1 MYLNNHTYYS
11 LRYGTI
17 SPENLVLQAR
27 KLGIE
32 QLALTDIN
40 NSTAMPEF
48 VKLCKENSISPVA
61 GMEFRDKDKLLY
73 IAIAKNPE
81 GYFHINKFLSFHNL
95 NKTPLPLHF
104 PANENTF
111 VIYPL
116 INVPD
121 ILNENE
127 FIGIKPGDLTLLR
140 VSPLRN
146 NMEKLA
152 ALYPV
157 SLSGFNDYELHR
169 HLRAIDHNIIISKL
183 QKHQTASPDEI
194 MLSPDTLRKKYE
206 HFPKIISN
214 TEKIMKQCYMDFD
227 FKTVKNKKTFTSSSY
242 DDKALLEKLTMDGLE
257 YRYGKSN
264 KEALKRVRHEL
275 ELIDKLGFS
284 SYFLITWDIIRY
296 SMSRGFYH
304 VGRGSGA
311 NSIVAYCL
319 RITNVDPIDLDLYF
333 ERFINPKR
341 SVPPD
346 FDIDFSW
353 KDRDQVLDYIFKR
366 YGREYTALLGTIST
380 FRDRS
385 MLRELGKVMGLPKY
399 EIDNLVLQYESRKEA
414 DKIYRHIIQMSEK
427 LADFPNM
434 RSIHAG
440 GVIISEKPIYCYSAL
455 DLPPKNLPTLQWDMY
470 TAEDLAFEKI
480 DILSQRGIGH
490 INDCVEIVKQKHNVD
505 IDIHKINDLKE
516 NEKVKK
522 QLRSG
527 ETIGCFYIESPAMR
541 GLLKKLKCDNYISL
555 VAASSIIRP
564 GVSRS
569 GMMKEYISRFHSR
582 DKIKYMHPVMEQQ
595 LKETYGVMVYQ
606 EDVIKVCHHFAG
618 LDLADAD
625 VLRRAM
631 SGKHRSKKEMQRIVE
646 KFFKNCKEKGY
657 PDSLTQE
664 VWRQI
669 ESFAA
674 YSFSK
679 AHSAS
684 FAVESFQSLYLKAHY
699 PLEFMTA
706 VINNFGGFYHSFIY
720 LNEARRE
727 GAIIELPCVN
737 KSNYT
742 TCIYGKNIYIGFI
755 HVMNLESSIAKIIS
769 KERDKNGEYL
779 SLEDFVE
786 RTGTS
791 LEQLVLL
798 IRINAFRFTGIHKA
812 RLMWKA
818 HMIANKKPH
827 INHSLFYTPTK
838 DYILPEPEIC
848 HIQDAYDEIELL
860 GFPVS
865 KSYFDLLK
873 TSYRSDIN
881 IKDLCKYKGKSV
893 KLTGYLVNIKYVR
906 TIKKEMMHFGCFL
919 DHEGNFFDTVH
930 FPKTSKAYPFRG
942 YGVYLVK
949 GTVVEEFGF
958 YSITIEKMAKLP
970 MKPDPRH

>member
-48 VKLCKENSISPVA
+48 VKLCKENSISPIA

-127 FIGIKPGDLTLLR
+127 FIGVKPGDLTLLR

-183 QKHQTASPDEI
+183 QKHQTASPDET

-346 FDIDFSW
+346 FDIDFS
-353 KDRDQVLDYIFKR
+353 
-366 YGREYTALLGTIST
+366 
-380 FRDRS
+380 
-385 MLRELGKVMGLPKY
+385 
-399 EIDNLVLQYESRKEA
+399 
-414 DKIYRHIIQMSEK
+414 
-427 LADFPNM
+427 
-434 RSIHAG
+434 
-440 GVIISEKPIYCYSAL
+440 
-455 DLPPKNLPTLQWDMY
+455 
-470 TAEDLAFEKI
+470 
-480 DILSQRGIGH
+480 
-490 INDCVEIVKQKHNVD
+490 
-505 IDIHKINDLKE
+505 
-516 NEKVKK
+516 
-522 QLRSG
+522 
-527 ETIGCFYIESPAMR
+527 
-541 GLLKKLKCDNYISL
+541 
-555 VAASSIIRP
+555 
-564 GVSRS
+564 
-569 GMMKEYISRFHSR
+569 
-582 DKIKYMHPVMEQQ
+582 
-595 LKETYGVMVYQ
+595 
-606 EDVIKVCHHFAG
+606 
-618 LDLADAD
+618 
-625 VLRRAM
+625 
-631 SGKHRSKKEMQRIVE
+631 
-646 KFFKNCKEKGY
+646 
-657 PDSLTQE
+657 
-664 VWRQI
+664 
-669 ESFAA
+669 
-674 YSFSK
+674 
-679 AHSAS
+679 
-684 FAVESFQSLYLKAHY
+684 
-699 PLEFMTA
+699 
-706 VINNFGGFYHSFIY
+706 
-720 LNEARRE
+720 
-727 GAIIELPCVN
+727 
-737 KSNYT
+737 
-742 TCIYGKNIYIGFI
+742 
-755 HVMNLESSIAKIIS
+755 
-769 KERDKNGEYL
+769 
-779 SLEDFVE
+779 
-786 RTGTS
+786 
-791 LEQLVLL
+791 
-798 IRINAFRFTGIHKA
+798 
-812 RLMWKA
+812 
-818 HMIANKKPH
+818 
-827 INHSLFYTPTK
+827 
-838 DYILPEPEIC
+838 
-848 HIQDAYDEIELL
+848 
-860 GFPVS
+860 
-865 KSYFDLLK
+865 
-873 TSYRSDIN
+873 
-881 IKDLCKYKGKSV
+881 
-893 KLTGYLVNIKYVR
+893 
-906 TIKKEMMHFGCFL
+906 
-919 DHEGNFFDTVH
+919 
-930 FPKTSKAYPFRG
+930 
-942 YGVYLVK
+942 
-949 GTVVEEFGF
+949 
-958 YSITIEKMAKLP
+958 
-970 MKPDPRH
+970 